1 MNHRFI
7 EHRLFKRVIPVL
19 LGMLLAVWLMP
30 GAAGGAYH
38 GLTSLTVAA
47 VARED
52 AHLSP
57 LTSRDRDMHS
67 LMALCYE
74 GLVALD
80 DDGRPVPA
88 LAERWEPPTDNNRRW
103 IFHLRTDITFH
114 NGQPL
119 TSADVVATLNH
130 IFELGQ
136 YDEKRVSNLP
146 REERGVHANLME
158 AYISAWRAID
168 DYTVQISGSRAYY
181 GLLSA
186 MTFPILPAEEVASAL
201 PPGTGPYRIAEYDS
215 GDKLWLTAWSGYRKP
230 VANVSNIVALIY
242 PNIDKALEAF
252 DAGAVDVAATRSM
265 AATRY
270 TGSLRSFSMAYS
282 TRQLELLL
290 IHHRERKGILRDDN
304 VRRAII
310 AAIDRTELVRQVYQ
324 GMATVADTPIHP
336 GSWLYDGSA
345 TQEPYNVTRAM
356 ELLEEAG
363 WQLNDDGVRERF
375 VDGTPTLLSI
385 TLLTYEEPTG
395 GVRQSAANRIVD
407 MLRTVGIQCTVSV
420 LSYGRVRERLAAG
433 NFDLVLCGMNM
444 DVVPDPGFMFLGLD
458 TNYSRYR
465 SDTMDDLI
473 KNMRAQTTPD
483 GYRQAM
489 SEVQHQFVADA
500 PFMCL
505 YFRNGSLLTRDT
517 FSDVRVLRE
526 LELFRG
532 IEAW

>member
-1 MNHRFI
+1 MK
-7 EHRLFKRVIPVL
+7 HRLLTWVIGL
-19 LGMLLAVWLMP
+19 ALLAVWLMP
-30 GAAGGAYH
+30 GTAGAAGGAYH

-47 VARED
+47 VAGED

-80 DDGRPVPA
+80 DDGYPVPA
-88 LAERWEPPTDNNRRW
+88 LASWTAPTDGRRW
-103 IFHLRTDITFH
+103 LFHLRTDVTFH
-114 NGQPL
+114 NGKPL
-119 TSADVVATLNH
+119 TSADVVATLNY
-130 IFELGQ
+130 IRELGQ
-136 YDEKRVSNLP
+136 YDDKGASRLP
-146 REERGVHANLME
+146 REERGVHANLIE
-158 AYISAWRAID
+158 AYVSSVTAMD
-168 DYTVQISGSRAYY
+168 TYTVQITGSRAYF

-201 PPGTGPYRIAEYDS
+201 PPGTGPYRIAEYEP
-215 GDKLWLTAWSGYRKP
+215 GDRLWLTAWSGYRRP
-230 VANVSNIVALIY
+230 AANVSNIVALIY

-252 DAGAVDVAATRSM
+252 DAGAADVAMTRSL

-270 TGSLRSFSMAYS
+270 TGSLRSFTMTYS

-290 IHHRERKGILRDDN
+290 MHHRERKGILRDDN
-304 VRRAII
+304 VRRAIM
-310 AAIDRTELVRQVYQ
+310 AAIDRTALIRQVYQ
-324 GMATVADTPIHP
+324 GMATLADTPVQP
-336 GSWLYDGSA
+336 GSWLYDGTA
-345 TQEPYNVTRAM
+345 TQEPYNESRAIQ
-356 ELLEEAG
+356 LLEQSG
-363 WQLNDDGVRERF
+363 WELNAAGVRERF
-375 VDGTPTLLSI
+375 IDGTPTPLKLS
-385 TLLTYEEPTG
+385 LLTYEEPTG
-395 GVRQSAANRIVD
+395 GVRQSTANAIAE
-407 MLRTVGIQCTVSV
+407 MLRKVGIDCTVTVWSHT
-420 LSYGRVRERLAAG
+420 RVRERLAAG

-465 SDTMDDLI
+465 SNTMDELI
-473 KNMRAQTTPD
+473 KNMRAQTD
-483 GYRQAM
+483 EDNYKRAM

-505 YFRNGSLLTRDT
+505 YFRTGSLLTRDT